1 MIRVIVLAMV
11 LAAISTQALPFKFI
25 GPNGYMEASD
35 EDIARRKAEEKARLD
50 LERQRAEAA
59 RAWADEQAR
68 IQEHNAKMN
77 AMYRASRPA
86 EAQPHVCPPRNKYND
101 GPRPGGHRRHIWREK
116 TGFNTPAERTRYRME
131 IQRLKRKLQKEKSK
145 PSPSGAT
152 PREIRK
158 ELGR

>member
-1 MIRVIVLAMV
+1 MRTILTILLLVTIITPTHAFRM
-11 LAAISTQALPFKFI
+11 F
-25 GPNGYMEASD
+25 GPNGYIEDSK
-35 EDIARRKAEEKARLD
+35 EDIARRKAEAKARED
-50 LERQRAEAA
+50 QERQRAEAE
-59 RAWADEQAR
+59 RAWADEQVR
-68 IQEHNAKMN
+68 IQEHNARMN

-86 EAQPHVCPPRNKYND
+86 EAQPNVSPPRNKYND

-131 IQRLKRKLQKEKSK
+131 IQRLQHELQKEKSK
-145 PSPSGAT
+145 PNPHGAT